1 MSLAPPPSPA
11 AMAPAEDAAGQQ
23 GGTLEGFFRCIA
35 ACNEGAEEQLHLIPF
50 YVGDDVVGYLRPE

>member
-1 MSLAPPPSPA
+1 
-11 AMAPAEDAAGQQ
+11 MAPAEDAAGQQ